1 MKYLSF
7 GIALIS
13 AAPALAHQ
21 APVAHLHAGGDATG
35 LILGLCAIGV
45 AGALALFRARRAVK
59 TCNAAK
65 VRA

>member
-59 TCNAAK
+59 TRSAAK